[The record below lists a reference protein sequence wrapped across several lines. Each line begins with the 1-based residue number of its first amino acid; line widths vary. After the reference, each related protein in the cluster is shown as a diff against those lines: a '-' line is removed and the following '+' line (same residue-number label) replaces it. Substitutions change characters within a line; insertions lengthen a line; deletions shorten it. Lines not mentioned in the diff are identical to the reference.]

1 MGIVKLSNG
10 KYLEV
15 PDGMSRDEIKA
26 ALNKKFPKK
35 TPQQEEQSFLSKLP
49 RNIGAGLAE
58 AGRNILNIPHALG
71 LPHAGKYEPTDFSKT
86 FGITGEPTQADKLI
100 QALAQH
106 SLAFAA
112 PEMELGAAG
121 KLLSSIPKVGKYAKS
136 IVGQALPVAAFEATQ
151 APENAKEA
159 AIESAKGVAPFAA
172 LSQAVGSANPYLR
185 LGGRAALA
193 GAGALT
199 GYHGA
204 KALGAD
210 SVPAD
215 ALGAALGSA
224 LGLAGINP
232 KISAR
237 QDLLK
242 GIHGTDYK
250 SNLEAANR
258 LGLSYL
264 TPAEASKNPFA
275 GALQGDVG
283 RTEKGAKALYEAGQK
298 RLQSEEGAI
307 GKLMGNIYNP
317 TIHDEQLS
325 QLYKKSYNAQ
335 AHPLNME
342 EFKDNEV
349 VKHAEK
355 VVQRNPAFKESLK
368 NVPKDSLEYWDNIKR
383 ALDDMGSKAERAG
396 ENSEARILNKTKNA
410 VINKLDEASP
420 FYKDARALAERQK
433 ARQSIE
439 DVFNKKEMI
448 GTNLYSGLLNNKSK
462 FNKLYHHLRNVPEA
476 QQQLKDMRQIFGD
489 LINPPSVRTA
499 AALSRSNINKERNTF
514 HALATK
520 FKNALTKG
528 KYDSAAVELIT
539 NPKWQ
544 EELSKINELT
554 GLEKKLQKTFQLLG
568 KANAIRK
575 TSEIGD
581 DSE

>member
-298 RLQSEEGAI
+298 RL
-307 GKLMGNIYNP
+307 L
-317 TIHDEQLS
+317 
-325 QLYKKSYNAQ
+325 
-335 AHPLNME
+335 
-342 EFKDNEV
+342 F
-349 VKHAEK
+349 
-355 VVQRNPAFKESLK
+355 
-368 NVPKDSLEYWDNIKR
+368 
-383 ALDDMGSKAERAG
+383 
-396 ENSEARILNKTKNA
+396 
-410 VINKLDEASP
+410 
-420 FYKDARALAERQK
+420 
-433 ARQSIE
+433 
-439 DVFNKKEMI
+439 
-448 GTNLYSGLLNNKSK
+448 
-462 FNKLYHHLRNVPEA
+462 
-476 QQQLKDMRQIFGD
+476 
-489 LINPPSVRTA
+489 
-499 AALSRSNINKERNTF
+499 
-514 HALATK
+514 
-520 FKNALTKG
+520 
-528 KYDSAAVELIT
+528 
-539 NPKWQ
+539 
-544 EELSKINELT
+544 
-554 GLEKKLQKTFQLLG
+554 LLG
-568 KANAIRK
+568 CLFGKFLI
-575 TSEIGD
+575 
-581 DSE
+581 